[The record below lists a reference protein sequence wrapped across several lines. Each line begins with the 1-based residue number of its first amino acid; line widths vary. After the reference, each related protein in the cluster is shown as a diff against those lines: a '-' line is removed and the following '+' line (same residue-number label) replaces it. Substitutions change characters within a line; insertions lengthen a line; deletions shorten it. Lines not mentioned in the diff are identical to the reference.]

1 MNEKG
6 YTMLEA
12 LLQLVVFVIFSQIL
26 VLTILWF
33 VNMKTNVLANE
44 HTKWELFVYN
54 MNMYFVDVTAFEV
67 NKEGTKI
74 IFQTPN
80 GLYSMERYQNIIRK
94 QVSNT
99 GHEPLLIGIKT
110 CQFYYE
116 NEELTVVV
124 EFPNGITKERTYFVP
139 IIEK

>member
-6 YTMLEA
+6 YTLLEA
-12 LLQLVVFVIFSQIL
+12 LFQVVVFMIFSHIF
-26 VLTILWF
+26 VLIMLW
-33 VNMKTNVLANE
+33 VTEMKSTVMAIE
-44 HTKWELFVYN
+44 QTKWELFVYDV
-54 MNMYFVDVTAFEV
+54 NMYFVDVTSFEV
-67 NKEGTKI
+67 NEVNSKI
-74 IFQTPN
+74 TFQTPN

-94 QVSNT
+94 KVDNL

-116 NEELTVVV
+116 DEELTIVV
-124 EFPNGITKERTYFVP
+124 EFPNGIKKERTYYVP